1 MQEQVV
7 DVLGNVERPLVLAG
21 RSEQR
26 DDEPTGPGDVVEVVC
41 EPRLQP
47 VQILH
52 PRLEEGKNGFRDETP
67 DTIAIHHQ
75 QRPPLAGGAGPPPPT
90 VTLYPLPPPP
100 PARWSCRPRSRPSPL
115 CCSH

>member
-75 QRPPLAGGAGPPPPT
+75 HRH
-90 VTLYPLPPPP
+90 PLPPPP
-100 PARWSCRPRSRPSPL
+100 PPPGTMVLSTTLPSIAFVLQPL
-115 CCSH
+115 NGRRDK

>member
-75 QRPPLAGGAGPPPPT
+75 HRHPLPPSPPPPRHDGLVDHAPVHRLCAAAIKWT
-90 VTLYPLPPPP
+90 
-100 PARWSCRPRSRPSPL
+100 PR
-115 CCSH
+115 